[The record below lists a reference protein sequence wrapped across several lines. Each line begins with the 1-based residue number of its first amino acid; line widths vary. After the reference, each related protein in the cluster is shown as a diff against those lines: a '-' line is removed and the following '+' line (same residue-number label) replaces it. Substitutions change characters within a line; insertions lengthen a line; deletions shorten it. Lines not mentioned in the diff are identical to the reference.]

1 MVRLN
6 RVNCF
11 WKIIVGSKWNVSQVE
26 FVLVAAFC
34 VENNLK
40 RVTRFR
46 KEKRYLKSVLFVQF
60 SLIATLTLSNKRNLN
75 FYQSLF
81 EVSTQV
87 GV

>member
-6 RVNCF
+6 RVNWF

-34 VENNLK
+34 VKNNLK

-60 SLIATLTLSNKRNLN
+60 SLIATLTLFIERNLN
-75 FYQSLF
+75 FYQSLSKF
-81 EVSTQV
+81 RLK
-87 GV
+87 